1 MVGVMAVSL
10 DLTLVVHLGVVNM
23 RPEAE
28 MVCEP
33 HFRVPVSENY

>member
-1 MVGVMAVSL
+1 MVGAMAVSL
-10 DLTLVVHLGVVNM
+10 DLTLAVHPGAVNR

-33 HFRVPVSENY
+33 HFRVPVVEN